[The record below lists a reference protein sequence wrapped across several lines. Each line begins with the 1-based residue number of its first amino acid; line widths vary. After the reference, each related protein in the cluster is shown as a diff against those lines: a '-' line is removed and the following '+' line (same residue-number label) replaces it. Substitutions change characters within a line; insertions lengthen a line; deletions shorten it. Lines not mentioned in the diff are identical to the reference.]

1 MERYKPIVEKLAR
14 LGCYSVAAVYILIGT
29 MAILSFMGLSEDAA
43 DEERIMDVILGLPMG
58 EVLIVLLVLGLL
70 GYIIWR
76 VFEAY
81 TDPYEFG
88 SDKKGLARRAGIA
101 SSAVGYGIVGFAAMQ
116 ILIEGGGNNG
126 EEERQFLVAQVLDF
140 PGGAWLIGIV
150 GAVTGFAGLVQF
162 KYVAGG
168 DYNKRINYNKMPRWM
183 VTTTHIFAWAGY
195 LARGVILAVIGYF
208 LISAAIT
215 ADPEEVGDTD
225 SAFDFLGSMGTLGN
239 IAFIAIAAGTIC
251 YGLYMI
257 INGIYYSFQKD

>member
-1 MERYKPIVEKLAR
+1 
-14 LGCYSVAAVYILIGT
+14 
-29 MAILSFMGLSEDAA
+29 
-43 DEERIMDVILGLPMG
+43 
-58 EVLIVLLVLGLL
+58 
-70 GYIIWR
+70 
-76 VFEAY
+76 
-81 TDPYEFG
+81 
-88 SDKKGLARRAGIA
+88 
-101 SSAVGYGIVGFAAMQ
+101 
-116 ILIEGGGNNG
+116 
-126 EEERQFLVAQVLDF
+126 
-140 PGGAWLIGIV
+140 
-150 GAVTGFAGLVQF
+150 
-162 KYVAGG
+162 
-168 DYNKRINYNKMPRWM
+168 M